1 VIIRPLLLIIL
12 IHASLL
18 CQAQGKWVLTKDV
31 DGIKVYTRLLSTGK
45 FKEVKVNF
53 ELSATENQLISV
65 LQDIPHHK
73 DWSYG
78 TKHTYLINKK
88 GKDTLIYY
96 SEVAL
101 PWPLSNRD
109 LVIELSFKNDTVNNM
124 LHIRAKSI
132 PGIMPV
138 KSGLVRVPSSLATW
152 DVTVL
157 SPHLLRIE
165 YILSADPGGAL
176 PAWLVNL
183 SASVGPY
190 NSFTKLRNIIG
201 KQNVN

>member
-1 VIIRPLLLIIL
+1 MCL
-12 IHASLL
+12 
-18 CQAQGKWVLTKDV
+18 AQGKWVLTKDQ
-31 DGIKVYTRLLSTGK
+31 DGIKIYTRKLNTGK

-53 ELSATENQLISV
+53 ELAATENQLIGV
-65 LQDIPHHK
+65 LQNINHHK

-78 TKHTYLINKK
+78 TKRTYLISRK

-96 SEVAL
+96 SEISL

-109 LVIELSFKNDTVNNM
+109 LVIELSFKKDTLNKM

-132 PGIMPV
+132 PGVVAV
-138 KSGLVRVPSSLATW
+138 KSGLVRVPYSLASW
-152 DVTVL
+152 DVTPMPNKVL
-157 SPHLLRIE
+157 KIE

-183 SASVGPY
+183 SANVGPY
-190 NSFTKLRNIIG
+190 NSFTKLRSIIQ
-201 KQNVN
+201 KQNIN

>member
-1 VIIRPLLLIIL
+1 MIRKPLLLIIL
-12 IHASLL
+12 IHTSLL
-18 CQAQGKWVLTKDV
+18 CLAQNKWVLTKDQ

-53 ELSATENQLISV
+53 ELNATENQLVSV
-65 LQDIPHHK
+65 LQDIPNHK

-78 TKHTYLINKK
+78 TKHTYLISKT

-109 LVIELSFKNDTVNNM
+109 LVIELSFKKDSVNNM
-124 LHIRAKSI
+124 LHVRAKSI
-132 PGIMPV
+132 PGIVPV
-138 KSGLVRVPSSLATW
+138 KSGLVRVPSSLASW
-152 DVTVL
+152 EITVL
-157 SPHLLRIE
+157 SPHLLKIE

-190 NSFTKLRNIIG
+190 NSFTKLRKIIG
-201 KQNVN
+201 KQKVN